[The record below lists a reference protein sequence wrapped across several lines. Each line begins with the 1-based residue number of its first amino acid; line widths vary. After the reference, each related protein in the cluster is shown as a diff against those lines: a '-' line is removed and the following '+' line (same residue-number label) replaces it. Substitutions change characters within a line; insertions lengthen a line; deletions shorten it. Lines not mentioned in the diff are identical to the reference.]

1 MFNYYRY
8 HIINGQYLITN
19 EAGFYSFL
27 SEEQFRQLNCNE
39 PLTDAK
45 KEKELQD
52 QCFVIPGSV
61 KEFSDRYMYSL
72 RTSRQYLFH
81 CTSLHI
87 FVLTTACNMQCVYC
101 QARSGFESCYG
112 MMDTSIA
119 EKAVDFALQSPE
131 KCLTFEFQGGEP
143 LLNWDILQ
151 HIVEYTEA
159 HKGRHVVD
167 YSVVTN
173 LSLMTPDRLAF
184 LMKYHV
190 GISTS
195 LDGNAE
201 VHNSNRPFIDGQETF
216 DIVQKQIHYLQEQ
229 GVHVGAIETT
239 TRKGLQYSKELI
251 DVYYA
256 AGLHSVF
263 IRPLTPLGYAVNNWK
278 KIGYTPEEFLI
289 FYKKCFEYIM
299 EMNLRGIFMREGH
312 AAIFLRKILC
322 QDGENY
328 MELRTPCGGV
338 TGQIAYFY
346 NGDIYTCDEGRM
358 LGEMGDQLFRLGNVC
373 NDTFDK
379 VICSSACQ
387 AMMAASC
394 LESVPECSDC
404 AYLPY
409 CGTCPVLNYSEYG
422 DIFPSRP
429 GGYKCRIY
437 KGMLDILFEFLS
449 RNDEHIN
456 RVLRSWIA

>member
-1 MFNYYRY
+1 
-8 HIINGQYLITN
+8 
-19 EAGFYSFL
+19 
-27 SEEQFRQLNCNE
+27 
-39 PLTDAK
+39 
-45 KEKELQD
+45 
-52 QCFVIPGSV
+52 
-61 KEFSDRYMYSL
+61 
-72 RTSRQYLFH
+72 
-81 CTSLHI
+81 
-87 FVLTTACNMQCVYC
+87 
-101 QARSGFESCYG
+101 
-112 MMDTSIA
+112 
-119 EKAVDFALQSPE
+119 
-131 KCLTFEFQGGEP
+131 
-143 LLNWDILQ
+143 
-151 HIVEYTEA
+151 
-159 HKGRHVVD
+159 
-167 YSVVTN
+167 
-173 LSLMTPDRLAF
+173 
-184 LMKYHV
+184 
-190 GISTS
+190 
-195 LDGNAE
+195 
-201 VHNSNRPFIDGQETF
+201 
-216 DIVQKQIHYLQEQ
+216 
-229 GVHVGAIETT
+229 
-239 TRKGLQYSKELI
+239 
-251 DVYYA
+251 
-256 AGLHSVF
+256 
-263 IRPLTPLGYAVNNWK
+263 
-278 KIGYTPEEFLI
+278 
-289 FYKKCFEYIM
+289 M

-456 RVLRSWIA
+456 RVLQSWIA